1 MNLIITGVII
11 ISVLIPSKKAL
22 HMFQQNRYEL
32 SRFSMWIKSS
42 IKSNKKAIIVSLLMI
57 IASFISAVFIN
68 KPLAIAIILLLS
80 LKTIQKELDTTYIK
94 PLVYTARVYRQIFVL
109 SLLYVLVII
118 IAYSI
123 GDSALIYLMLI
134 SPILAYFMI
143 YLMHLITHPIE
154 QYVKSLFKKD
164 AIKILEKHPNLIK
177 VGITGSYGKTSSKN
191 ILQEVLSEN
200 FYSLPTPASFNTPM
214 GITITIREELKNTHQ
229 VFICEMGAD
238 KVGDIVELSDFVKPN
253 YAIITSIGPQHLA
266 TFKSIENIIKEK
278 MSLVEKLPA
287 EGVAI
292 INLDNDYIKN
302 YQIKNNCKLVSYG
315 ITNKDADFIATNI
328 TYSISGSQF
337 DVIYKDETYTFNT
350 RLLGEHNV
358 LNILSAIALGRE
370 LDVSWDS
377 LKLAVSKVRFI
388 PHRLELKNINGI
400 SFIDNAFNSNPE
412 GAKMSLKVISQMP
425 NKRII
430 VTPGMIDLGPIQEAE
445 NYKFGYNMKDK
456 VDVAILVGKNQT
468 APIYKGLIDANFKE
482 DNIFVFDTVQAALAY
497 VYQIA
502 TRDDIVL
509 LENDLPDAFS
519 N

>member
-11 ISVLIPSKKAL
+11 ISLVIPSKKAL

-32 SRFSMWIKSS
+32 SRFSMWL
-42 IKSNKKAIIVSLLMI
+42 KSNLKNNQKVILTNLGLI
-57 IASFISAVFIN
+57 IASFTAASFIN
-68 KPLAIAIILLLS
+68 EPLAVAIILLLS
-80 LKTIQKELDTTYIK
+80 LKSIQKELETTYIK
-94 PLVYTARVYRQIFVL
+94 PLVYTARVYRQIIVL
-109 SLLYVLVII
+109 SLLYVILIFTT
-118 IAYSI
+118 YNL
-123 GDSALIYLMLI
+123 GNTALIYLMLI
-134 SPILAYFMI
+134 SPFLAYPMI
-143 YLMHLITHPIE
+143 YLMHLLTHPIE
-154 QYVKSLFKKD
+154 QFVKGLFKKD
-164 AIKILEKHPNLIK
+164 AIKILESHPNLIK

-214 GITITIREELKNTHQ
+214 GITMTIRESLKNIHQ

-238 KVGDIVELSDFVKPN
+238 KVGDIVELSSFVKPD

-266 TFKSIENIIKEK
+266 TFKSIENIINEK
-278 MSLVEKLPA
+278 MSLVENLP
-287 EGVAI
+287 ETGVAI

-302 YQIKNNCKLVSYG
+302 YQIKNNCKVVSYG
-315 ITNKDADFIATNI
+315 IDNKKADYLATNI
-328 TYSISGSQF
+328 TYSINGSSF
-337 DVIYKDETYTFNT
+337 DVLVKDETYSFKT

-370 LDVSWDS
+370 LNVSWDL
-377 LKLAVSKVRFI
+377 LKVAVSKVKFI

-430 VTPGMIDLGPIQEAE
+430 VTPGMIDLGPIQAEE
-445 NYKFGYNMKDK
+445 NYKFGFNMKDK

-468 APIYKGLIDANFKE
+468 APIYNGLIEANFDPE
-482 DNIFVFDTVQAALAY
+482 NIFVFDTVQKALAY

-502 TRDDIVL
+502 TKDDIVL

>member
-11 ISVLIPSKKAL
+11 ISVLIPTKKAL

-154 QYVKSLFKKD
+154 SYVKSLFKKD

-191 ILQEVLSEN
+191 ILQE
-200 FYSLPTPASFNTPM
+200 
-214 GITITIREELKNTHQ
+214 
-229 VFICEMGAD
+229 
-238 KVGDIVELSDFVKPN
+238 
-253 YAIITSIGPQHLA
+253 IGRAH
-266 TFKSIENIIKEK
+266 
-278 MSLVEKLPA
+278 V
-287 EGVAI
+287 
-292 INLDNDYIKN
+292 
-302 YQIKNNCKLVSYG
+302 
-315 ITNKDADFIATNI
+315 
-328 TYSISGSQF
+328 
-337 DVIYKDETYTFNT
+337 
-350 RLLGEHNV
+350 
-358 LNILSAIALGRE
+358 
-370 LDVSWDS
+370 
-377 LKLAVSKVRFI
+377 
-388 PHRLELKNINGI
+388 
-400 SFIDNAFNSNPE
+400 
-412 GAKMSLKVISQMP
+412 
-425 NKRII
+425 
-430 VTPGMIDLGPIQEAE
+430 
-445 NYKFGYNMKDK
+445 
-456 VDVAILVGKNQT
+456 
-468 APIYKGLIDANFKE
+468 
-482 DNIFVFDTVQAALAY
+482 
-497 VYQIA
+497 
-502 TRDDIVL
+502 
-509 LENDLPDAFS
+509 
-519 N
+519 